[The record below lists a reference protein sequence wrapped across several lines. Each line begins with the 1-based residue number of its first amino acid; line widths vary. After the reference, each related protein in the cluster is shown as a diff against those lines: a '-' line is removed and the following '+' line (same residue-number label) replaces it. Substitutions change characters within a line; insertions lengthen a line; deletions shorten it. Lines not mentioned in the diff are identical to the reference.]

1 MTGVRIFLAFL
12 LLRIAR
18 GVTELSIWILPKL
31 KGGSSHG

>member
-1 MTGVRIFLAFL
+1 MRTIRIFLAFL

-18 GVTELSIWILPKL
+18 GITELSIWVLPKL